1 MDGGDARLGAGRARL
16 GACVTATAMLVLGGL
31 MLLRIPPGAPPPV
44 AASAALNTPRDD
56 EPLEHAADG
65 LPIKPRAAGA
75 KLPDGPMHPHPITPA
90 HERIFRE
97 NALVGALNLAVD
109 LADPVQLRE
118 LVAQYRAEFPEDDN
132 RLQDGYALIA
142 DCLEH
147 LDAATRERAQHFWQ
161 AAIRSQTRRYVRRHC
176 LER

>member
-1 MDGGDARLGAGRARL
+1 M
-16 GACVTATAMLVLGGL
+16 TATAILVLGGL
-31 MLLRIPPGAPPPV
+31 MLLRIPQGVRRSV
-44 AASAALNTPRDD
+44 AGSAALDTPRHD
-56 EPLEHAADG
+56 EPLERATDG
-65 LPIKPRAAGA
+65 LPIKPRAGSTDLAE
-75 KLPDGPMHPHPITPA
+75 GPMHPHPITKA

-109 LADPVQLRE
+109 LADPVQLRD

-132 RLQDGYALIA
+132 RLQGGYALIA

-161 AAIRSQTRRYVRRHC
+161 TEIRSQTRRYVRRYC